1 MPSVGL
7 IVIATGQRYRPYID
21 PLVESA
27 KKYLIPHDVVLF
39 TDDTKIHDVAAQIS
53 IEPEGYPLQTLHR
66 YGTVLEHSGAF
77 APYSHIFYIDVDALF
92 VAPVGEEILC
102 DGITATLHAGFREGF
117 GAWETR
123 YESMA
128 CVPPVMQKRYYCG
141 GFNGGSR
148 EAYLTMARSIRSGVE
163 ADAAAGFMAKWHDE
177 SHLNRYLA
185 YHPPAKVLAP
195 TYCFPEPVYLKHPST
210 EVKIICLEKSLR
222 K

>member
-7 IVIATGQRYRPYID
+7 IVIATGQRYWPYID
-21 PLVESA
+21 PVIGSA
-27 KKYLIPHDVVLF
+27 FRYFLPHDLILF
-39 TDDTKIHDVAAQIS
+39 TDDKTGHACWTFPVVAQ
-53 IEPEGYPLQTLHR
+53 GYPMETLHR
-66 YGTVLEHSGAF
+66 YHTILDHANVFTS
-77 APYSHIFYIDVDALF
+77 YSHIFYIDVDSLF

-177 SHLNRYLA
+177 SFLNRYLA
-185 YHPPAKVLAP
+185 YHLPAKVLSSN
-195 TYCFPEPVYLKHPST
+195 YCFPEPVFLKHPSA

-222 K
+222 P